1 MSIGKK
7 LAEEFFAELDSLRNE
22 MGQNIEIGDID
33 EMFEELKRSKKRNIY
48 NEISGIAGIISTT
61 KSEIVH
67 IGDAYIG
74 DANQELEAIVKHT
87 EESANQIMDS
97 AEALQEIASKISDEE
112 ISQKIGNEVI
122 NIFEASNFQ
131 DITGQ
136 RITKVI
142 NALLDIEEHISHLLG
157 IFSGQ
162 DVDFSKVKNTKSR
175 DDRPDADLM
184 NGPQLENEAPSQD
197 DIDKMFS

>member
-7 LAEEFFAELDSLRNE
+7 LAEEFIEELDSLRSE
-22 MGQNIEIGDID
+22 MGSDIEIGDID
-33 EMFEELKRSKKRNIY
+33 HMFEEMKKSKKRNIY

-61 KSEIVH
+61 KDEIVH

-97 AEALQEIASKISDEE
+97 AEALQELASKISDEE
-112 ISQKIGNEVI
+112 ISQKIGDEVI

-162 DVDFSKVKNTKSR
+162 DVDFSKVKTTKSK
-175 DDRPDADLM
+175 DERPDADLM